1 MNKKLDKHIKDEKT
15 GIKYTLV
22 GDYYIPDL
30 KISRNENQNLQIGK
44 YGRLRLNYLKNY
56 RKGFYNSLLI
66 SGKLTN
72 HLIETNKK
80 AEEKIDLIV
89 TNLKANSNLTEEM
102 KDTSPL
108 YWVGMMN
115 NFKNQAEEIIL
126 KELIFI

>member
-1 MNKKLDKHIKDEKT
+1 MNKKLDKHIIDKKT

-30 KISRNENQNLQIGK
+30 EVSNKENKNLQIGK

-56 RKGFYNSLLI
+56 RKGFYTSLLI

-72 HLIETNKK
+72 HLIEINQK
-80 AEEKIDLIV
+80 AEERINLII
-89 TNLKANSNLTEEM
+89 TDLKANSNLTEEM